1 MLSDDGFIKKM
12 ERDVAKKQR
21 QNDIQKKGKQDDE
34 LMTIIDTSNMTRRQ
48 KMQALSKTN
57 EVQDEEFLSFSVGLP
72 IKSRAGIRHGYQK
85 QLVPQTDENRRKQH
99 EKILEEQR
107 KKIQD
112 RQDKKQG
119 KEK

>member
-21 QNDIQKKGKQDDE
+21 QNEFKKKGKQEDE
-34 LMTIIDTSNMTRRQ
+34 VMTVIDTSNMTRRQ
-48 KMQALSKTN
+48 KMQVLSKTN

-85 QLVPQTDENRRKQH
+85 QLVPQHQADENKRK
-99 EKILEEQR
+99 
-107 KKIQD
+107 
-112 RQDKKQG
+112 
-119 KEK
+119 